1 MNDEEQWI
9 TFCVLWFFVEECEAK
24 SELKYF
30 CQEIIVKLFLGVPR
44 SEKAEVSGSLRP
56 FPPVPVDTLLSFS
69 STLKFHASLSV
80 SGGRRP
86 TLSYADLEVA
96 KQSLTSRVSKPL
108 LNVMLSDS
116 FSYSSPFEVEKA
128 RERCPACVGLH
139 NQYFL
144 Q

>member
-1 MNDEEQWI
+1 MNDEEQCI

-30 CQEIIVKLFLGVPR
+30 CQEIIVKLLR

-56 FPPVPVDTLLSFS
+56 FPPVDTLLTFS
-69 STLKFHASLSV
+69 STLKLHASLSV

-86 TLSYADLEVA
+86 TFSYADLEVA
-96 KQSLTSRVSKPL
+96 KRSLTFRVSKPL

>member
-1 MNDEEQWI
+1 MNDEEQCI

-96 KQSLTSRVSKPL
+96 KQSL
-108 LNVMLSDS
+108 MLSDS

>member
-1 MNDEEQWI
+1 MNDEEQCI

-30 CQEIIVKLFLGVPR
+30 CQEIIVKLFFKLGVPR
-44 SEKAEVSGSLRP
+44 SEKAEASGSLRP
-56 FPPVPVDTLLSFS
+56 FPPVDTLLSFS

-80 SGGRRP
+80 SGGRRQ

-96 KQSLTSRVSKPL
+96 KRSLTSRVPKPL
-108 LNVMLSDS
+108 FNVMLSDS
-116 FSYSSPFEVEKA
+116 FSCSSPFEVAKA